1 MTQASAALQLDALTT
16 TRTLS
21 GISALYQQLGYAT
34 DAEPESFTAEEIGL
48 EGAAASDVARATLLT
63 DNEDASGSLQ
73 HWHFELKD
81 RLSTFTVRRVAEQ
94 FMRRPGDYLLSFSE
108 RGGTYPS
115 VQFVKPRKEVQEGGK
130 TIVRLS
136 KLTVTPA
143 HPTAHD
149 RSILQA
155 IAVRSGQSAADMHKR
170 QLEAFSVERVTKQFY
185 KTYHDLFKHVLGVI
199 REQNPGAIIQ
209 SGPERQIPAVGAE
222 ATDDERRALHAFT
235 QRLLGRLLFLYFIQ
249 KKGWLEGREHYITEL
264 YESTVQAGGNFYRD
278 ALEPLYFETL
288 NTPVTPGTK
297 RGIPYLN
304 GSLFEREYPDTT
316 ILNLPNSL
324 FDPRNAGN
332 GAGDPGGILH
342 VLNSFN
348 FTVGESAALE
358 QDISLDPEMLGKVFE
373 NLMEEDEA
381 AKSGTFYTPRSIVQF
396 MAEETLTRYL
406 HDHTG
411 ISQERLLNLV
421 ADDSEAHDLT
431 NAEAK
436 KIIDALAQVR
446 VLDPAVGTA
455 SMLVGFLNAMIRV
468 RRSAEAKRGNHVTPG
483 SPALADWK
491 REYIQNCLYGVDIKH
506 EAIEI
511 ARLRLWLSLVV
522 DATDPEPLPNLDYK
536 LMAGDGL
543 LETVDGE
550 PFIKTQ
556 SMFVGGQGDVTAKAD
571 QIGKLHEQFFHEQD
585 HARKRELRAEIQQRE
600 RELFKLD
607 VDDRIKNLDLEL
619 TALNRQIADGRQ
631 SESAKNKLHKR
642 HTALYENL
650 EALMLQRK
658 KVWDDREPLPFFLHN
673 VHFSEV
679 MKGRGGNG
687 GFDIVIG
694 NPPYVRHER
703 LGKDQKAALQ
713 NAFPDVAT
721 GTADLY
727 VYFYQK
733 GLNLLRDGGRLAYIT
748 PNKFMRAGYG
758 AKLRDQLS
766 KNTKLEV
773 LADFGDLPVFDAT
786 TYPLI
791 AIFQKAK
798 PDAQP
803 VQMLPERT
811 LKAHL
816 ADRLEGGVP
825 AVREGL
831 NAFHLNARELLKP
844 LDREALTG
852 SEWTLDDP
860 RVLKLMEKL
869 RAAGRPLGEVVEGK
883 FYYGIKTGFNE
894 AFVIDEAKRAELIAA
909 DPKSEEIIKPFL
921 RGRDVRRWKAEWAGK
936 YIILL
941 QNSGDKD
948 SPHPWRN
955 ERDEKEA
962 EAIFRT
968 EFPAI
973 YDRMRSY
980 EMKLRPRADQGRFWW
995 ELRACGYN
1003 QAFFLDKIIYPDISQ
1018 LPRAAFTSEGEVI
1031 DCTVFM
1037 MPSDKIWLTGI
1048 INSKTIFV
1056 FIKSFIPN
1064 IMGGSYRFK
1073 TQYMEQ
1079 LPIPTP
1085 TPEQAAR
1092 LAEFTDDS
1100 RLDELNALVY
1110 ELYGL
1115 HAGEIA
1121 LIEELTAGAYGA
1133 VGEEAGEE

>member
-1 MTQASAALQLDALTT
+1 MTHANATLQLDALTT
-16 TRTLS
+16 TRTLG

-34 DAEPESFTAEEIGL
+34 DAEPESFTAGEIGL
-48 EGAAASDVARATLLT
+48 EGAAADDIHRAVLLT

-73 HWHFELKD
+73 HWHFELQGK
-81 RLSTFTVRRVAEQ
+81 LSTFTVRRVTEQ
-94 FMRRPGDYLLSFSE
+94 FVRRPGDYLLSFSE

-155 IAVRSGQSAADMHKR
+155 IAVRSGQSAADLHKK

-209 SGPERQIPAVGAE
+209 SGPERRIPAVGAE

-288 NTPVTPGTK
+288 NTPVISGTE

-316 ILNLPNSL
+316 VFNLPNSL

-411 ISQERLLNLV
+411 ISQERLLKLV

-431 NAEAK
+431 NTEAK
-436 KIIDALAQVR
+436 QIIEALAQVR

-631 SESAKNKLHKR
+631 SDAAKNKLHKR

-650 EALMLQRK
+650 EALMLQRR

-694 NPPYVRHER
+694 NPPYVSI
-703 LGKDQKAALQ
+703 GNMPADYKTALK
-713 NAFPDVAT
+713 NAFPEVAS
-721 GTADLY
+721 GRADLY
-727 VYFYQK
+727 VYFFQK
-733 GLNLLRDGGRLAYIT
+733 GLNLLREGGRLSYVT
-748 PNKFMRAGYG
+748 PNKFLISDYG
-758 AKLRDQLS
+758 SELRKSL
-766 KNTKLEV
+766 LEFEV
-773 LADFGDLPVFDAT
+773 EAILDFGNLPVFDAVISPCIT
-786 TYPLI
+786 ILSKKDSTGKTYVATERVMKKNFKHKSTDEFRESI
-791 AIFQKAK
+791 ANFSSDVRSLFSI
-798 PDAQP
+798 
-803 VQMLPERT
+803 LPEQF
-811 LKAHL
+811 LSQDAWVL
-816 ADRLEGGVP
+816 ADSGMISTLGK
-825 AVREGL
+825 L
-831 NAFHLNARELLKP
+831 NSQDNTLTSLLGDMI
-844 LDREALTG
+844 LA
-852 SEWTLDDP
+852 
-860 RVLKLMEKL
+860 
-869 RAAGRPLGEVVEGK
+869 
-883 FYYGIKTGFNE
+883 GIKTGRNE
-894 AFVIDEAKRAELIAA
+894 VF
-909 DPKSEEIIKPFL
+909 IIKQEKVNEIGISLDSPYLKKYL
-921 RGRDVRRWKAEWAGK
+921 RGSEIDRYSINWDGE
-936 YIILL
+936 YILL
-941 QNSGDKD
+941 INRGYDLESDPEIRKYLESNKGTLVKRSTVGAHEWHELQQPQERYQNFFEKGKIIFPDMAPYPQFAYDSEGFFIDMTAFCIPSGDK
-948 SPHPWRN
+948 WV
-955 ERDEKEA
+955 
-962 EAIFRT
+962 
-968 EFPAI
+968 
-973 YDRMRSY
+973 
-980 EMKLRPRADQGRFWW
+980 
-995 ELRACGYN
+995 
-1003 QAFFLDKIIYPDISQ
+1003 
-1018 LPRAAFTSEGEVI
+1018 LPI
-1031 DCTVFM
+1031 
-1037 MPSDKIWLTGI
+1037 L
-1048 INSKTIFV
+1048 NSKVMQFYIQ
-1056 FIKSFIPN
+1056 IYSPRLES
-1064 IMGGSYRFK
+1064 GSYRFK
-1073 TQYMEQ
+1073 KTYISDF
-1079 LPIPTP
+1079 PIPTP
-1085 TPEQAAR
+1085 TPKQAAR

-1133 VGEEAGEE
+1133 AGAEVTEEMEE